1 MKKLLFLL
9 SVLLLVGMIAPA
21 RTDVTP
27 SQIVKEYKVGD
38 KTYCLV
44 KRSDFYRLTRPEMNA
59 AWEKFWESG
68 IFLNMSPTPAG
79 HCPSGM
85 RRNFWITGYP
95 AR

>member
-21 RTDVTP
+21 RADVTP

-59 AWEKFWESG
+59 ACLSKYACMES
-68 IFLNMSPTPAG
+68 SPFRY
-79 HCPSGM
+79 C
-85 RRNFWITGYP
+85 
-95 AR
+95 ARLL